1 MARVGVGKSQRVQF
15 PQCSFSLNHQ
25 VTFSNGINIAG
36 WARFGSVIDV
46 KPDEEVPCGRYS
58 ELAVNL
64 ATLRR
69 SRS

>member
-46 KPDEEVPCGRYS
+46 KPMKRYH
-58 ELAVNL
+58 AGAIRN
-64 ATLRR
+64 
-69 SRS
+69 